1 MWQVL
6 HCAHTALATCAPLPA
21 LRLQRPPS
29 ARLAA
34 RKKSGRSDSDW
45 DEWEEERERP
55 RKKKKPA
62 SIAASKGPVVP
73 PGLANGLA
81 AAHAAG
87 MVPHQLIMGPN
98 GQLTAVPAHMFAAQ
112 MAVSEQLR
120 LPARLIQFKTFTNW
134 ARICAVHPARV
145 ACRCL
150 CLPPASCCASPLGC
164 PLRVC
169 SFNRHFHRPSCLSA
183 SFVHSRR
190 PAQAAVCTTL
200 PLLSHSRCC
209 L

>member
-120 LPARLIQFKTFTNW
+120 LPARLIQNFHQLG
-134 ARICAVHPARV
+134 ADLRRAPSQSCVLVP
-145 ACRCL
+145 L
-150 CLPPASCCASPLGC
+150 LASCLLLRQSLG
-164 PLRVC
+164 L
-169 SFNRHFHRPSCLSA
+169 PSQSVL
-183 SFVHSRR
+183 FQ
-190 PAQAAVCTTL
+190 PPFPQA
-200 PLLSHSRCC
+200 
-209 L
+209 